1 LSCKEHRLSELDKW
15 ILGFL
20 TIAEHGRIPDKPHS
34 GGGGVMYG
42 KMTTNPF
49 QLAAIIPPSI
59 LSEIGSLSKIRN
71 TLDGLVKNGLLENV
85 PPQGHT
91 EEMKSVSITVDGI
104 ICYRN
109 LVRPIAQAIK
119 TDEYEKTIDRA
130 EGEPALK
137 EKLKT
142 IKDKLKDK
150 AEDFVINEI
159 FKIVRTTGYTYE

>member
-1 LSCKEHRLSELDKW
+1 MS
-15 ILGFL
+15 
-20 TIAEHGRIPDKPHS
+20 
-34 GGGGVMYG
+34 
-42 KMTTNPF
+42 TNPF
-49 QLAAIIPPSI
+49 QLAAIVPHSI
-59 LSEIGSLSKIRN
+59 LTQIGSLNNIRN
-71 TLDGLVKNGLLENV
+71 TLDELVKKGLLENV
-85 PPQGHT
+85 PTQGLT
-91 EEMKSVSITVDGI
+91 EEMKSVSVTVDGM

-130 EGEPALK
+130 EGDPELK

-159 FKIVRTTGYTYE
+159 FTIVRTTGYTYGVIIINEVVKNIHHAANVKP

>member
-1 LSCKEHRLSELDKW
+1 
-15 ILGFL
+15 
-20 TIAEHGRIPDKPHS
+20 
-34 GGGGVMYG
+34 
-42 KMTTNPF
+42 
-49 QLAAIIPPSI
+49 
-59 LSEIGSLSKIRN
+59 
-71 TLDGLVKNGLLENV
+71 
-85 PPQGHT
+85 
-91 EEMKSVSITVDGI
+91 MKSVSVTVDGM

-130 EGEPALK
+130 EGDPELK

-159 FKIVRTTGYTYE
+159 FTIVRTTGYTYGVIIINEVVKNIHHAASVKP